1 MATTHVPSFIQS
13 HTWNLSLEPYV
24 KTEKVQEEEPEYN
37 KWFNVDSFPSMNAN
51 NTSSNSAIS
60 NSHNYSLQQQQQA
73 QINNAL
79 NVVSSSAVYTQPIS
93 LHQTTTTS
101 SLGSS
106 QVPMVSIASFP
117 AQGYQGSFQPGY
129 TYGYPTNSPQPMN
142 GMSQNTSSLNLVQ
155 IPMMSQS
162 LQPQM
167 VPQQG
172 FTNASNINNNQQV
185 MPQMVMLSNFA
196 FPQQA
201 MTMNPQYFNLMMTPF
216 QQLQKVSPSTSSG
229 SSDESSDD
237 RKRRQRSVQRRVRQT
252 RPKVIEAKGAV
263 QCQGRNRKKNSQCR
277 NAALMEYI
285 GPRPI
290 YCAEHI
296 ELDADSLYEKCK
308 SSYQKEVG
316 DKKGCKEVVLKEFG
330 LCYKHYPDGIAEMAR
345 DHDIEKA
352 RKQYLRVSELLIQLE
367 RDAAA
372 AKKKDGDLYQRKNK
386 LIPKFQEMKKVIG
399 KGLEEIQRTIS
410 GSGIVFP
417 HVELPVLN
425 LSQEDLCANE
435 ENIDASL
442 RSHANAASS
451 PFSDTESSKMLDNL
465 S

>member
-1 MATTHVPSFIQS
+1 
-13 HTWNLSLEPYV
+13 V
-24 KTEKVQEEEPEYN
+24 KSEKLPEEEPEYN

-51 NTSSNSAIS
+51 NTSSNAALVS
-60 NSHNYSLQQQQQA
+60 NSQNYTLQQQQQQA

-93 LHQTTTTS
+93 IHQSSTTS
-101 SLGSS
+101 TLASS
-106 QVPMVSIASFP
+106 QVPTMSIGSFP
-117 AQGYQGSFQPGY
+117 AQSYQGGYQPGF
-129 TYGYPTNSPQPMN
+129 TFGFTTSSPQPVHMN
-142 GMSQNTSSLNLVQ
+142 GMSSNSSSLNLMQ
-155 IPMMSQS
+155 MPLMNQTLHS
-162 LQPQM
+162 QM

-172 FTNASNINNNQQV
+172 FVNTPTMSSHTQQQAPQV
-185 MPQMVMLSNFA
+185 PQMVMLSNFA

-201 MTMNPQYFNLMMTPF
+201 LTMNPQFYNLMMTQF
-216 QQLQKVSPSTSSG
+216 QQLKQNTPNSPP

-263 QCQGRNRKKNSQCR
+263 QCKGRNRKKNSQCR

-296 ELDADSLYEKCK
+296 ELDPDSLYEKCK
-308 SSYQKEVG
+308 SPYQKEVG

-330 LCYKHYPDGIAEMAR
+330 MCYKHYGDGIADMVRAR
-345 DHDIEKA
+345 DIEKA
-352 RKQYLRVSELLIQLE
+352 RRHYLRVSELLIQLE
-367 RDAAA
+367 REASA

-399 KGLEEIQRTIS
+399 RGVDEIQRAIS
-410 GSGIVFP
+410 GDLVSFP
-417 HVELPVLN
+417 NLDLTAPVLN
-425 LSQEDLCANE
+425 LSQDDLNANE

-442 RSHANAASS
+442 RSHANAALS
-451 PFSDTESSKMLDNL
+451 PLSDTESSKMLDNL